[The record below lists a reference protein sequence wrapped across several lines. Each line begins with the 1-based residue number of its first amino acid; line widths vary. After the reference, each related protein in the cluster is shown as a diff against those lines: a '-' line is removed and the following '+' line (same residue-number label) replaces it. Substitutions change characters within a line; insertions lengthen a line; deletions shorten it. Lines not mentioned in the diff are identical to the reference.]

1 MKADWKYGGLTWE
14 QFGDFSQDDIN
25 GLKTQWFPQDAV
37 KRGQLQSVWIKHHD
51 RQQGGGAD
59 GSSIDKLVK
68 TVENMA
74 VDQKRV
80 NFAMKLM
87 TDSLPP
93 NIGVVNP
100 SEDCKTDKSG
110 KYRALM
116 RALRMNEENNVM
128 SLAASID
135 QQECSV
141 AEFSFTWKKS
151 SKKDK
156 DEGESYEPFQTY
168 LKTDFKMNAVI
179 LGNGEGLADGNLF
192 VSDIFTLRPK
202 LGDLT
207 SDLKKAALGQEPQFR
222 FRIRG
227 KTDLGI
233 FREGGVVGC
242 GDLLIAFEIKPKKK
256 FSSTADINRAL
267 REGVLQLVGTNAD
280 NHYSSPV
287 VIVTALVGDKL
298 HYLLYLELG
307 CDPETEL
314 RYHLRVRSSASL
326 SQLIHFA
333 QTLCERDCITSRF
346 AAPPTPTGSPP
357 HNSPE
362 KGEKE
367 QEDEEEEDEDFD
379 ADNVSIES
387 A

>member
-1 MKADWKYGGLTWE
+1 MA
-14 QFGDFSQDDIN
+14 
-25 GLKTQWFPQDAV
+25 
-37 KRGQLQSVWIKHHD
+37 
-51 RQQGGGAD
+51 
-59 GSSIDKLVK
+59 IDQK
-68 TVENMA
+68 EMA
-74 VDQKRV
+74 IDQKRV

-93 NIGVVNP
+93 NISAVVP
-100 SEDCKTDKSG
+100 SEDCKSDKSG

-128 SLAASID
+128 SLATPID
-135 QQECSV
+135 HQECTV

-151 SKKDK
+151 QKKDK
-156 DEGESYEPFQTY
+156 NESESYEPFQKY
-168 LKTDFKMNAVI
+168 LKKEFKMDAAI
-179 LGNGEGLADGNLF
+179 LGEGQGLSDGNLF
-192 VSDIFTLRPK
+192 VSDIYTLRPK
-202 LGDLT
+202 LSDLT
-207 SDLKKAALGQEPQFR
+207 SDLKKAALSQEPQFR

-227 KTDLGI
+227 RTDLAI
-233 FREGGVVGC
+233 FKEGGVMGC
-242 GDLLIAFEIKPKKK
+242 GDLLIAIEVKPRKK
-256 FSSTADINRAL
+256 FTSPADINRAL

-287 VIVTALVGDKL
+287 VIVTALVGDK

-307 CDPETEL
+307 CDPEIEL

-333 QTLCERDCITSRF
+333 QTLCARDCISSRF

-357 HNSPE
+357 TASPE
-362 KGEKE
+362 KGEE
-367 QEDEEEEDEDFD
+367 EEENEEEEDEDFD
-379 ADNVSIES
+379 ADNVSINS

>member
-1 MKADWKYGGLTWE
+1 LFYAG
-14 QFGDFSQDDIN
+14 
-25 GLKTQWFPQDAV
+25 V
-37 KRGQLQSVWIKHHD
+37 
-51 RQQGGGAD
+51 GAD

-68 TVENMA
+68 AVENMA
-74 VDQKRV
+74 IKQDELVVDQKRV

-93 NIGVVNP
+93 NIGVVLP

-116 RALRMNEENNVM
+116 RALKMNEENNVM
-128 SLAASID
+128 SLATAID
-135 QQECSV
+135 QQECNV
-141 AEFSFTWKKS
+141 AEFSFNW
-151 SKKDK
+151 KDK
-156 DEGESYEPFQTY
+156 DEGESYEPFQMY
-168 LKTDFKMNAVI
+168 LKTHFKMNAVI
-179 LGNGEGLADGNLF
+179 LGNGKGLADGNLF

-202 LGDLT
+202 LG
-207 SDLKKAALGQEPQFR
+207 DLKKAALGQEPQFR

-233 FREGGVVGC
+233 FREDCVIGC
-242 GDLLIAFEIKPKKK
+242 GDLLIAFEIKPKKM
-256 FSSTADINRAL
+256 FSSDADINRAL

-287 VIVTALVGDKL
+287 VIVTAFAVKL

-307 CDPETEL
+307 RDPKTEL
-314 RYHLRVRSSASL
+314 RYHLRVKSSASL

-333 QTLCERDCITSRF
+333 QTLCKRDCITSHF

-362 KGEKE
+362 KVGKEK
-367 QEDEEEEDEDFD
+367 EDEEEEEEEEEEEDFD
-379 ADNVSIES
+379 TNNVSIES